1 MRLLKRHL
9 LPRWA
14 KIMLNLFLT
23 AMALG
28 LLYIFTDA
36 PVFSATQAFRRVEKQ
51 NLVGPS
57 KVLAI
62 LDISDEHFKRLLIAD
77 DGKGVVMF
85 PIYEKYSR
93 STSLYYREK
102 TGPVTV
108 IAAPTSREP
117 DKIETLTIIMFGD
130 MPDSA
135 SAELTLTLS
144 APKWTGVEF
153 TKDYTLTAEREY
165 NGFFRFELR
174 HTNGDEYYEAESY
187 AFSELSKT
195 TDYFSNQN
203 VSIPAT
209 VSLFDRSGGL
219 IYKQNMILPDK

>member
-28 LLYIFTDA
+28 LLYIFAGA

-77 DGKGVVMF
+77 DGKGVIMF
-85 PIYEKYSR
+85 PIYEKYNR

-102 TGPVTV
+102 SGPVTV
-108 IAAPTSREP
+108 MAAPTSREP
-117 DKIETLTIIMFGD
+117 DKIETLAIILFDD
-130 MPDSA
+130 MPDA
-135 SAELTLTLS
+135 VSAELTLTLS
-144 APKWTGVEF
+144 TPKWTGVEF
-153 TKDYTLTAEREY
+153 TKDYTLMAKHEY
-165 NGFFRFELR
+165 NGFFRFELQ
-174 HTNGDEYYEAESY
+174 HTAGDGYYEAESY

-195 TDYFSNQN
+195 TDYFSNN
-203 VSIPAT
+203 DATIPAT
-209 VSLFDRSGGL
+209 VSFFDSSSSL
-219 IYKQNMILPDK
+219 IYKQNMILTGK